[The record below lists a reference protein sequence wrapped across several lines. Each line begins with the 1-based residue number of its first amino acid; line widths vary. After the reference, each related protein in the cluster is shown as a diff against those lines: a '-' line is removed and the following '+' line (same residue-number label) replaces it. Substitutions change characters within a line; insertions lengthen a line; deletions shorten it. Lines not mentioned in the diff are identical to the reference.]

1 MKKLLFAGIFCLAIT
16 STALSQADELKKKI
30 IDSTC
35 ECLNNIPGIETKTKE
50 EIQILIGECMVKTSM
65 NNFIKLAEEK
75 NIDLSD
81 QEGMKQLGIE
91 IGVDMIKSDCK
102 IIQKIMLGIANKSI
116 KEDNTPA
123 KTDDYKN
130 SLITGKILAVNY
142 DPFLTLTIE
151 SPSEQITLI
160 WSNYVANGDDF
171 INNLESLKS
180 KTFTF
185 NYIQQKVYNVKLKKY
200 TTVNLITKISQ

>member
-1 MKKLLFAGIFCLAIT
+1 MKKLLFAGIFCLAIS

-65 NNFIKLAEEK
+65 NDFIKLAEEK

-81 QEGMKQLGIE
+81 QEGMKKLGIE
-91 IGVDMIKSDCK
+91 IGVDMIKSNCK
-102 IIQKIMLGIANKSI
+102 IIQKLMLGIATESI
-116 KEDNTPA
+116 KKDNTPA
-123 KTDDYKN
+123 KTDYKN
-130 SLITGKILAVNY
+130 NLITGKILAINY
-142 DPFLTLTIE
+142 DAFLTLTIE
-151 SPSEQITLI
+151 SPSEQITLV

-171 INNLESLKS
+171 INNLENLKN
-180 KTFTF
+180 KTLTF

-200 TTVNLITKISQ
+200 TTANLITTISQ